1 MSLEKGGWLM
11 VPALRPRC
19 LGCGR
24 CRRQSPSFL
33 LVLPLCSQLPEMH
46 FSARWGRAAVFFR
59 RGTVR
64 VHCRVQFAG
73 KERKYVYC
81 LNQEW

>member
-1 MSLEKGGWLM
+1 MSLEKGGCL

-33 LVLPLCSQLPEMH
+33 PCAAPCSQLPETH